1 MQQIVPVQWLKS
13 IERHTWRMWSVSFGC
28 SELGQ
33 TSEKKRPSE
42 RIRAMNMPDMSTETV
57 VVDGVREK
65 TEWSVIAVRLVGLCG
80 DTVSKDQVWSNMV
93 GGSLELTLKAL
104 RSHLRLFGRG
114 VTHQI
119 RLQECPT
126 AARVGAKWVKWD
138 RQLARS
144 PHRRGSMAGCRR
156 ELWHLS

>member
-1 MQQIVPVQWLKS
+1 
-13 IERHTWRMWSVSFGC
+13 
-28 SELGQ
+28 
-33 TSEKKRPSE
+33 
-42 RIRAMNMPDMSTETV
+42 MNMPDMSTETV

-126 AARVGAKWVKWD
+126 AARVGAK
-138 RQLARS
+138 
-144 PHRRGSMAGCRR
+144 
-156 ELWHLS
+156 